1 MVLDIFMNLMLNI
14 GLLALIAQGL
24 TKSDRMKRIF
34 FRYAGKT
41 GRWKDKILL
50 SLLFGGI
57 SILSTYT
64 GISVQGAIVNTRVIG
79 VMAGGILGGP
89 VVGIGAAL
97 IAGAHRYLCDIGG
110 LTAAACAV
118 STIVEGLLGAA
129 FSGYVRKHKWR
140 HGDLFIIT
148 TAAEI
153 LQMVLIL
160 LIARPYEAAWALV
173 KVIGLPMIIFN
184 SFGLVIFIH
193 IFNSILIQQDKKS
206 ADSVRK
212 VLGITDQCL
221 PYLRKGLYNVG
232 SLNKAAEVI
241 VDYTGEDGVIFTDWN
256 DILCTHALHP
266 NLDLKKLDKVPR
278 IIMEAME
285 NDKVCLSEHA
295 GDDPATQGI
304 LENHAMLTAPL
315 RREKDVIGSFSLL
328 IHKYKISVDLDRDF
342 VAGLANIISTQLE
355 LSELQK
361 QKELRQKAEFEAL
374 QSQINPHF
382 LFNSLSIITALCRER
397 PEDARELL
405 VVLGDYFRNTLQ
417 TKSYMID
424 IQEELNHVRAYL
436 RLEKAR
442 FEERLSVEIDVPE
455 ELHIEVPQFI
465 LQPLVENAVKH
476 GAMKRERGSVHI
488 SVSAIERGV
497 RIVVEDNGK
506 GMPGEVMGA
515 LAEDKMPHEKVGL
528 ANVHKR
534 LKSIY
539 GAAGGLHI
547 QSSVEGTAVSFLIPK
562 GGRHG

>member
-1 MVLDIFMNLMLNI
+1 M
-14 GLLALIAQGL
+14 
-24 TKSDRMKRIF
+24 
-34 FRYAGKT
+34 
-41 GRWKDKILL
+41 
-50 SLLFGGI
+50 
-57 SILSTYT
+57 
-64 GISVQGAIVNTRVIG
+64 
-79 VMAGGILGGP
+79 
-89 VVGIGAAL
+89 
-97 IAGAHRYLCDIGG
+97 
-110 LTAAACAV
+110 
-118 STIVEGLLGAA
+118 
-129 FSGYVRKHKWR
+129 
-140 HGDLFIIT
+140 
-148 TAAEI
+148 
-153 LQMVLIL
+153 
-160 LIARPYEAAWALV
+160 
-173 KVIGLPMIIFN
+173 
-184 SFGLVIFIH
+184 
-193 IFNSILIQQDKKS
+193 
-206 ADSVRK
+206 
-212 VLGITDQCL
+212 
-221 PYLRKGLYNVG
+221 
-232 SLNKAAEVI
+232 
-241 VDYTGEDGVIFTDWN
+241 
-256 DILCTHALHP
+256 
-266 NLDLKKLDKVPR
+266 
-278 IIMEAME
+278 
-285 NDKVCLSEHA
+285 
-295 GDDPATQGI
+295 
-304 LENHAMLTAPL
+304 
-315 RREKDVIGSFSLL
+315 
-328 IHKYKISVDLDRDF
+328 
-342 VAGLANIISTQLE
+342 
-355 LSELQK
+355 QK

-497 RIVVEDNGK
+497 RVVVEDNGK